1 MPSVAIKNFVKS
13 QSSENKNT
21 ATERGFSHSI
31 SCVSRHEVQVL
42 RTKKSKEEAVHTD
55 NTTPHRAC

>member
-42 RTKKSKEEAVHTD
+42 RTKKSKEAVQTN